1 MSLIN
6 ASIER
11 NSLYFVE
18 GMGRATV
25 MSEKDIEAAPDTP
38 FVNPSESTPQRF
50 LRGLSFVIIGAPSLG
65 RFFQIL
71 EDEDKTEWNA
81 LKQRLITR
89 AMRVVNCTTVLNAM
103 LILSG
108 FGKLESPRVVLVLFC
123 LMVAVSCALLCVM
136 GSISFA
142 MVLESAQRLQ
152 PQIVTEIHTRTFKL
166 LAVAGFMGSPMFVWL
181 VSVVESLLTGESGYA
196 SLGGEAFIR
205 VLMMMHLLMLTVAA
219 YAYVW
224 KLAELKSVH

>member
-1 MSLIN
+1 
-6 ASIER
+6 
-11 NSLYFVE
+11 
-18 GMGRATV
+18 MGRATA

-38 FVNPSESTPQRF
+38 FVNPSESTPQCF

-65 RFFQIL
+65 RFFEIL

-103 LILSG
+103 LILSS
-108 FGKLESPRVVLVLFC
+108 FGRLESPRVVLVLFC

-142 MVLESAQRLQ
+142 MVLESAQRLR
-152 PQIVTEIHTRTFKL
+152 PQIVT
-166 LAVAGFMGSPMFVWL
+166 
-181 VSVVESLLTGESGYA
+181 VS
-196 SLGGEAFIR
+196 
-205 VLMMMHLLMLTVAA
+205 ML
-219 YAYVW
+219 YLPYYCC
-224 KLAELKSVH
+224 